1 MIVIYYESIRWNS
14 WNHFG
19 CDVNENIVRETGNNI
34 MLEEKKKVEI
44 YTMLCISPNF
54 VHTNMDL
61 FYVF

>member
-34 MLEEKKKVEI
+34 MLSTKRKKKSRNLHHV
-44 YTMLCISPNF
+44 
-54 VHTNMDL
+54 VHFSKFRT
-61 FYVF
+61 Y